1 MNASKSASVIGT
13 DFRFGEE
20 STIDA
25 VWDCGA
31 RGMGIKIE
39 EIRALRADEVVR
51 RGRTTSCDAYRL
63 WQLQNGLQSVPV
75 HWRDVVNSQS
85 SP

>member
-39 EIRALRADEVVR
+39 EMRALRADEVVR
-51 RGRTTSCDAYRL
+51 RGRTTSSACRGHQHSL
-63 WQLQNGLQSVPV
+63 VPAIARR
-75 HWRDVVNSQS
+75 W
-85 SP
+85 